1 MVVSDEVDRLADR
14 LVVVEAQQPA
24 LPLEV
29 PGMPGTIEEARGI
42 RVYSISWWATMIP
55 NRASSKPFKVFMFS
69 YFP

>member
-29 PGMPGTIEEARGI
+29 PGMPGTIEEATGV
-42 RVYSISWWATMIP
+42 RVYSIS
-55 NRASSKPFKVFMFS
+55 
-69 YFP
+69 